1 MMIIENVFRELELLL
16 SDIAFTG
23 LRNVQPLTL
32 SKLEAMKQWMNELG
46 MAEGIRRTDTL
57 LRAFCA
63 FQSGDIGMEEL
74 ASEFCALEMYQKQ
87 VTENLR

>member
-32 SKLEAMKQWMNELG
+32 GKLEAMKQWMNELG

-57 LRAFCA
+57 LGAFRAYR
-63 FQSGDIGMEEL
+63 SGETGMEEL

-87 VTENLR
+87 VTGNLR